1 MKEILSKICRNRV
14 LWSVIGILLILYL
27 FIGMH
32 GVSLVQRFGVYF
44 DGMTPAFLG
53 AVVLLMLYISG
64 MVKDFLNGFRIAF
77 TRKETFP
84 AAKIRRAVRAFN
96 CAERTAVAAGVILC
110 LTGFMDMLSGIHNY
124 SSPEL
129 FWISSDIPLG
139 ILSSYAMY
147 PALVLLVLTPVKA
160 RLTAASGEKG

>member
-1 MKEILSKICRNRV
+1 MNFDLRKAGAEMKEIMGKICRNRV
-14 LWSVIGILLILYL
+14 LWSVVGILLVLYF

-32 GVSLVQRFGVYF
+32 GISLVQRLGVYF

-64 MVKDFLNGFRIAF
+64 MVKNFLNGFRIAF
-77 TRKETFP
+77 SRKETF
-84 AAKIRRAVRAFN
+84 
-96 CAERTAVAAGVILC
+96 
-110 LTGFMDMLSGIHNY
+110 
-124 SSPEL
+124 
-129 FWISSDIPLG
+129 LG

-147 PALVLLVLTPVKA
+147 PALFLLILTPVKA